1 MDGSAEPQYMGSP
14 TAQGQPAG
22 AEQQT
27 GMGGLDGIEIARRMV
42 LATESAAAAA
52 QAAVQAASR
61 SSDESR
67 AWWKL
72 LPKPA
77 LFDHATREAEI
88 AGWKDWSWSFE
99 QYISS
104 VDSKF
109 MDDIRQVRSNTEK
122 PIDTFDFSDAERQRN
137 SFFL

>member
-1 MDGSAEPQYMGSP
+1 MDGSAEPQYVGSP

-22 AEQQT
+22 AGQPT
-27 GMGGLDGIEIARRMV
+27 GMGGLDGVEIARRMM

-52 QAAVQAASR
+52 QAAVQAASKSSG
-61 SSDESR
+61 SSDESK

-104 VDSKF
+104 VDPKF
-109 MDDIRQVRSNTEK
+109 SMDDIPAGQIQYREAN
-122 PIDTFDFSDAERQRN
+122 
-137 SFFL
+137 